1 MVRLYSRHPHTLMKA
16 RKRLTILPGAGAHA
30 SGEKT
35 VNLVHFLAK
44 GMGEETVGKPST
56 L

>member
-1 MVRLYSRHPHTLMKA
+1 MKA